1 MGKVYI
7 GQDFRLTL
15 TGGID
20 ITGGSAKMRYLKPGT
35 SAYTEV
41 AVTIQTPATA
51 TCYHDFAPADVDAV
65 GTWKFWLWL
74 TTSDAKVYPGETF
87 TLNIYAE
94 GN

>member
-20 ITGGSAKMRYLKPGT
+20 ITGGSAKMRYLKPGA

-41 AVTIQTPATA
+41 DVSIQTPATA
-51 TCYHDFAPADVDAV
+51 TCYHDFAPADVDMA
-65 GTWKFWLWL
+65 GQWKFWLRL
-74 TTSDAKVYPGETF
+74 TASDAKVYPGEPF